1 MFLYPLSRMTG
12 GIYYEHAHRLF
23 GSLVGLTMIVLAY
36 HLWRMESRMWLRWLA
51 VGAVIL
57 VIIQGILGGLRVTG
71 HFTLSTD
78 ENVVQPNIYLAIV
91 HGVLGQILFA
101 FIVSLAV
108 FTPNLD
114 ILRTTGSQTLGSNR
128 SFPQCSSGL
137 PADHPVSIWGIRPS
151 SGFSGLLF
159 LHQFCALIFLNAIG
173 SGVRAW
179 GLYPEQPVLNRLG
192 LILMGLV
199 VLQLTLGVGALAA
212 IGYANMQ
219 QRLTV
224 LDVTVTTAHQA
235 TGALLLVVSVLLMLW
250 SFRLLQKPVAQQNP
264 ADALPSAQNA
274 SLHS

>member
-1 MFLYPLSRMTG
+1 MFTSKTWISSAQPVLKPSVPTDRFLNV
-12 GIYYEHAHRLF
+12 L
-23 GSLVGLTMIVLAY
+23 LVCLL
-36 HLWRMESRMWLRWLA
+36 
-51 VGAVIL
+51 
-57 VIIQGILGGLRVTG
+57 IIQLVYG
-71 HFTLSTD
+71 
-78 ENVVQPNIYLAIV
+78 
-91 HGVLGQILFA
+91 A
-101 FIVSLAV
+101 FVRHQDSA
-108 FTPNLD
+108 
-114 ILRTTGSQTLGSNR
+114 
-128 SFPQCSSGL
+128 
-137 PADHPVSIWGIRPS
+137 
-151 SGFSGLLF
+151 GLLF
-159 LHQFCALIFLNAIG
+159 HISFAALIFLNAIG